1 MLLPLS
7 FGLLAAFGFA
17 VMFALAKGL
26 GDNFSGQQLV
36 FFRSI
41 IALLIFIPFFFN
53 NHDLLRTNRPKVH
66 MLRAILGLG
75 SMACLFVA
83 AAKIPFTILTLIIFT
98 MPLFVSLLSFP
109 VLRERVGFLGSLS
122 VVFGFIGI
130 IIAVDPFNEPPNI
143 FLAVAL
149 LGSFLYGLAV
159 LSIRQ
164 LSKTEPSGT
173 MFFYFTLS
181 CTLGSAMFLPFGWTS
196 PSIIDLLFLCGMGV
210 AGGFGQ
216 FAMIKAYK
224 LAPAN
229 FVAPIEYTQFI
240 WAVIFGFI
248 FWNEIPT
255 LNIYL
260 GGAIVIICT
269 LLLSKTNHQST

>member
-7 FGLLAAFGFA
+7 FGLLAALGFA
-17 VMFALAKGL
+17 TMFALAKEL
-26 GDNFSGQQLV
+26 GSNFSGQQLV
-36 FFRSI
+36 FFRSF
-41 IALLIFIPFFFN
+41 IALLIFIPFFMN
-53 NHDLLRTNRPKVH
+53 NKYLIRTNRLRVH

-83 AAKIPFTILTLIIFT
+83 ASHIPFTILTLVIFT
-98 MPLFVSLLSFP
+98 MPLFVSILSFP
-109 VLRERVGFLGSLS
+109 ILKERVGWLGFAS
-122 VVFGFIGI
+122 VTVGFIGI
-130 IIAVDPFNEPPNI
+130 VIAVDPLHAPLNVFVT
-143 FLAVAL
+143 LAL

-181 CTLGSAMFLPFGWTS
+181 CTLGSAAFLPFGWT
-196 PSIIDLLFLCGMGV
+196 PPNFMDFLFLCGMGI
-210 AGGFGQ
+210 AGGIGQ

-224 LAPAN
+224 LAPAS

-240 WAVIFGFI
+240 WAAVLGFI
-248 FWNEIPT
+248 FWDEIPT

-260 GGAIVIICT
+260 GGGLVIICT
-269 LLLSKTNHQST
+269 LLLSRNNYQKA

>member
-7 FGLLAAFGFA
+7 FGLLAAVGFA

-109 VLRERVGFLGSLS
+109 VLKERVGFLGSLS

-130 IIAVDPFNEPPNI
+130 TIAVDPFNEPPNI
-143 FLAVAL
+143 F
-149 LGSFLYGLAV
+149 FCCRT
-159 LSIRQ
+159 IRI
-164 LSKTEPSGT
+164 
-173 MFFYFTLS
+173 F
-181 CTLGSAMFLPFGWTS
+181 
-196 PSIIDLLFLCGMGV
+196 
-210 AGGFGQ
+210 
-216 FAMIKAYK
+216 
-224 LAPAN
+224 
-229 FVAPIEYTQFI
+229 FI
-240 WAVIFGFI
+240 WVGCFI
-248 FWNEIPT
+248 DT
-255 LNIYL
+255 
-260 GGAIVIICT
+260 AIE
-269 LLLSKTNHQST
+269 